1 MFIWES
7 HIEMPSYLQD
17 RLIKSFDHHS
27 RFWNTRNE
35 LFVSEIGQAMELFVS
50 ESDDKYIAPITT
62 YNNLHHFSKVEGLMD
77 FYADIIQKMMKE
89 IGMYKRCK
97 YGFEL
102 WAQYYNNKT
111 YGHEPHDHFIGNEII
126 SFNHIIKPSKN
137 KCFYFMN
144 DEQEKNY
151 YGKQDSGHFYAWPPW
166 RVHGVERVEEENTN
180 RLIVAGNVSLYEYV
194 MLNGKKLVNK

>member
-27 RFWNTRNE
+27 RFWNTSND
-35 LFVSEIGQAMELFVS
+35 LFVS

-62 YNNLHHFSKVEGLMD
+62 YNNLSHFTKVEGLMD
-77 FYADIIQKMMKE
+77 FYADIIEKMMKE
-89 IGMYKRCK
+89 IGMYRRCK

-111 YGHEPHDHFIGNEII
+111 YGHEPHDHFFGNEII

-166 RVHGVERVEEENTN
+166 RIHGVDRVEEENNN
-180 RLIVAGNVSLYEYV
+180 RLVVAGNISLFEYV
-194 MLNGKKLVNK
+194 TLDGKTLVNK

>member
-7 HIEMPSYLQD
+7 HIEMPTYLQD
-17 RLIKSFDHHS
+17 RLIKSFDHHN
-27 RFWNTRNE
+27 RFWDTKSE
-35 LFVSEIGQAMELFVS
+35 LFVSQ
-50 ESDDKYIAPITT
+50 SDEYKAPITT
-62 YNNLHHFSKVEGLMD
+62 YNNLTHFSRVEGLMD
-77 FYADIIQKMMKE
+77 FYSLIIEKMMKD
-89 IGMYKRCK
+89 IGMFKRCK
-97 YGFEL
+97 YGFEV

-111 YGHEPHDHFIGNEII
+111 FGHEPHDHFFGSEII

-144 DEQEKNY
+144 DEKEKNY

-166 RVHGVERVEEENTN
+166 RVHGVDRVEEENAN
-180 RLIVAGNVSLYEYV
+180 RLIVAGNVSLFEYV

>member
-17 RLIKSFDHHS
+17 RLIKSFDHHN
-27 RFWNTRNE
+27 RFWNTGGE
-35 LFVSEIGQAMELFVS
+35 LFGSHF
-50 ESDDKYIAPITT
+50 DDKLIAPITT
-62 YNNLHHFSKVEGLMD
+62 YNNLSHFTKVEGLLD
-77 FYADIIQKMMKE
+77 FYADIVKKMMKE

-102 WAQYYNNKT
+102 WAQYYNSKT
-111 YGHEPHDHFIGNEII
+111 YGHVPHDHFNGSEII

-137 KCFYFMN
+137 KCFYFLN
-144 DEQEKNY
+144 DDQEKNY

-166 RVHGVERVEEENTN
+166 RVHGVDRVEEENTN